1 MLALTH
7 AFHIL
12 AAFDSRIPKLGST
25 VERYCEFAAVTDE
38 RPWVV
43 KPYVDDRLDGMKAA
57 YNSLPE
63 VNDRVNFWF
72 LTFVTA

>member
-1 MLALTH
+1 
-7 AFHIL
+7 
-12 AAFDSRIPKLGST
+12 
-25 VERYCEFAAVTDE
+25 VTDE

-63 VNDRVNFWF
+63 VNDPNVCDIGT
-72 LTFVTA
+72 LYVSLILVHAV